1 MYYRK
6 LNTYPLLTW
15 DNYISLDING
25 KPERHQLKDWYSI
38 NPCEVFGAIQ
48 RHEIN
53 VIGAVRYSFMSR
65 CGREELEKER
75 AHSSEPFFV

>member
-38 NPCEVFGAIQ
+38 NPCVVSEAIK
-48 RHEIN
+48 RHEIS
-53 VIGAVRYSFMSR
+53 VTGPVYRSFMSR
-65 CGREELEKER
+65 CGREEFEKER
-75 AHSSEPFFV
+75 AHSSEPFFI

>member
-38 NPCEVFGAIQ
+38 NPCEVSSAIQ

-53 VIGAVRYSFMSR
+53 VIGAIRNCFMSR
-65 CGREELEKER
+65 CSREELEKEG
-75 AHSSEPFFV
+75 AHSSEPFFI

>member
-6 LNTYPLLTW
+6 FNTHPLLTW

-38 NPCEVFGAIQ
+38 NPCEVSGAIQ

-53 VIGAVRYSFMSR
+53 VIGAVQNSFMSR
-65 CGREELEKER
+65 CGREELVKDKG
-75 AHSSEPFFV
+75 PQ